1 VADAIVKDR
10 QEATIELI
18 TTLSNDAR
26 MLAVPTAAAP
36 PESEAGVQVP
46 MTLLPREAVRTP
58 ALRTGNRPTVVSGR
72 RCRLA
77 GNTTIPLRLSVT

>member
-46 MTLLPREAVRTP
+46 MTLLPRER
-58 ALRTGNRPTVVSGR
+58 SGR
-72 RCRLA
+72 RRYGLETDLRWSA
-77 GNTTIPLRLSVT
+77 GGDADWPETRRFR